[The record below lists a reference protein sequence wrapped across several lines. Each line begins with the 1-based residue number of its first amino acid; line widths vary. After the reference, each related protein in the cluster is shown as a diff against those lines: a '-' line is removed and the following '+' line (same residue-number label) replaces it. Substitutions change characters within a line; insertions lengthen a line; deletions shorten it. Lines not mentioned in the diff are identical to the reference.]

1 MEILNSTSDD
11 LKESREILERITK
24 RKLYKYVSSLVLP
37 TSGEYNKKEVMREVC
52 VFLVNFFS
60 FRS

>member
-11 LKESREILERITK
+11 LRESREILERITK

-37 TSGEYNKKEVMREVC
+37 TPGEYNKKTVMAEVC
-52 VFLVNFFS
+52 YSINIYP
-60 FRS
+60 